1 MKLVLVSNYLNPHMK
16 PLCDAFCSHSDIEK
30 FSFVATTP
38 FDEERKKMG
47 FQDNQIGVPYVV
59 EAYGSE
65 EKERNALDIVRDADV
80 AIVAHAPDKYIEARM
95 QADKLTFLCS
105 ERFYRKGLWRRW
117 FPSSYKKKWNRFLKY
132 KDKQLYYL
140 TIGAYTPYELSL
152 LKFPLNRCFQW
163 AYLPATSKSSA
174 ERNSQESKLEI
185 FWAARMI
192 PIKHPEQAIKL
203 AQTMKKRDVLFDLKM
218 AGDGELQPIIQKK
231 VDKIGLGDCVH
242 LLGNCTPENVQEHMK
257 KSDVFLFSSDY
268 FEGWGAV
275 LNEAMAAGCVP
286 VASQKAGASRVLIEN
301 GKNGFLFDTEK
312 ELESIMEMIV
322 SGSVDLKA
330 MSQAAQETINKE
342 WNAEIAADR
351 FVETATRLMKNQKSD
366 NYESGPMKIAKVLKA
381 GNYIYT
387 EF

>member
-38 FDEERKKMG
+38 FGEERKKMG
-47 FQDNQIGVPYVV
+47 FQDSQIGVPYVV

-65 EKERNALDIVRDADV
+65 EKERKALDIVRDADV
-80 AIVAHAPDKYIEARM
+80 AIVAHAPDEYIEVRM

-105 ERFYRKGLWRRW
+105 ERFYKFGMWRRW
-117 FPSSYKKKWNRFLKY
+117 LYSSYKKKWNRFLKY

-140 TIGAYTPYELSL
+140 TVGAYIPYELSL
-152 LKFPLNRCFQW
+152 LGFPLNKCFQW
-163 AYLPATSKSSA
+163 AYFPDTLNVSKKKFQFN
-174 ERNSQESKLEI
+174 RIKF
-185 FWAARMI
+185 FWAGRML
-192 PIKHPEQAIKL
+192 PVKHPEWAVDAAKMLNQKGWPFEL
-203 AQTMKKRDVLFDLKM
+203 NM
-218 AGDGELQPIIQKK
+218 AGDGKMQDSIQTK
-231 VDKIGLGDCVH
+231 VDNFCLNKCVH
-242 LLGNCTPENVQEHMK
+242 LLGNCAPEKVQKYMHT
-257 KSDVFLFSSDY
+257 SDVFLFTSDY
-268 FEGWGAV
+268 WEGWGAV

-286 VASQKAGASRVLIEN
+286 IACQKAGASRVLVEN

-312 ELESIMEMIV
+312 ELEKIMEMIV

-342 WNAEIAADR
+342 WNAEIAAER
-351 FVETATRLMKNQKSD
+351 FVETATRIMENQKPD
-366 NYESGPMKIAKVLKA
+366 DYESGPMKIAKVLKA
-381 GNYIYT
+381 RNYIYT